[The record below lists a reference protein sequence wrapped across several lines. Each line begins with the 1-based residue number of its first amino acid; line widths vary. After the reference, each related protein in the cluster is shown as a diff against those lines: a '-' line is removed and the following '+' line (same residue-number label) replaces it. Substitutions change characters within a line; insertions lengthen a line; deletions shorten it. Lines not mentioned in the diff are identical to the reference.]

1 MRTIMGSQR
10 GGMSKR
16 VGALSAAVF
25 ATVLLAGRA
34 DPAAAQGMATGG
46 VQNAQVEIAYVQPSN
61 RNYVPIYTPFTSSP
75 ENPQG

>member
-1 MRTIMGSQR
+1 MRTITGSQR
-10 GGMSKR
+10 GGISKR
-16 VGALSAAVF
+16 TGGVSAAVF
-25 ATVLLAGRA
+25 AAILLAGQV

-46 VQNAQVEIAYVQPSN
+46 LQNAQVEIAYVQPSN